1 MLPSVYLYRGLNRS
15 YGVYLMAKDY
25 TGNFYTSKAWLSC
38 RTSFISKRVAI
49 DGGQCE
55 RCDKAGKIVHHKKYI
70 TPMNINDPYIT
81 LNHDNL
87 EYLCD
92 YCHKKEHGQAFD
104 TVQEGL
110 RFNSK
115 GELEEC

>member
-1 MLPSVYLYRGLNRS
+1 
-15 YGVYLMAKDY
+15 MAKEF
-25 TGNFYTSKAWLSC
+25 TGNFYQSKAWRDC
-38 RTSFISKRVAI
+38 RSSFIAIRVSI
-49 DGGQCE
+49 DGGKCE
-55 RCDKAGKIVHHKKYI
+55 RCSSAGKIVHHKEYI

-92 YCHKKEHGQAFD
+92 YCHKKEHGQIHDVVA
-104 TVQEGL
+104 EGL

>member
-1 MLPSVYLYRGLNRS
+1 
-15 YGVYLMAKDY
+15 MAKEY

-49 DGGQCE
+49 DGGKCQ
-55 RCDKAGKIVHHKKYI
+55 RCNKLGKIVHHIKYI
-70 TPMNINDPYIT
+70 TPHNINNPLIT

-92 YCHKKEHGQAFD
+92 YCHKKEHGQVLD
-104 TVQEGL
+104 VVQEGL

-115 GELEEC
+115 GVLEEC

>member
-1 MLPSVYLYRGLNRS
+1 
-15 YGVYLMAKDY
+15 MAKDY
-25 TGNFYTSKAWLSC
+25 TGNFYNSKAWLSC
-38 RTSFISKRVAI
+38 RESFISKRVAI
-49 DGGQCE
+49 DGGKCE
-55 RCDKAGKIVHHKKYI
+55 RCDKAGKIVHHIKYI
-70 TPMNINDPYIT
+70 TPTNINNPDIT

-92 YCHKKEHGQAFD
+92 YCHKVEHKQAYNVTQD
-104 TVQEGL
+104 GL

>member
-1 MLPSVYLYRGLNRS
+1 
-15 YGVYLMAKDY
+15 
-25 TGNFYTSKAWLSC
+25 
-38 RTSFISKRVAI
+38 
-49 DGGQCE
+49 
-55 RCDKAGKIVHHKKYI
+55 
-70 TPMNINDPYIT
+70 MNINDPYIT